1 MLRNVVV
8 HINNEQPIIVD
19 LVAEPVP
26 SDVALLCKNVRTING
41 KKPVFIDRVDSTFLM
56 PLAAIRF
63 VEIHRESVEAHQA
76 ELAAEAAH
84 ADKEAAHADKVD
96 RPGTEFPGYALARV
110 DLDHDADAVLEPPA
124 DVPDGDS
131 TGDGTDPDGLDDDLL
146 RRIREA

>member
-84 ADKEAAHADKVD
+84 AAKVD

-110 DLDHDADAVLEPPA
+110 DLDQDADAVLEPPA
-124 DVPDGDS
+124 DVPDGDI
-131 TGDGTDPDGLDDDLL
+131 TGDGIDSDGLDDDLL

>member
-1 MLRNVVV
+1 VLRNVVV

-41 KKPVFIDRVDSTFLM
+41 KKPVFIDKVDSTFLM

-76 ELAAEAAH
+76 ELAAEATH
-84 ADKEAAHADKVD
+84 ADPVD
-96 RPGTEFPGYALARV
+96 RPGTEFPGYALAR
-110 DLDHDADAVLEPPA
+110 LDRDQDADAVLEPPA
-124 DVPDGDS
+124 EVPDGDI
-131 TGDGTDPDGLDDDLL
+131 TGDGIDSDGLDHDLL